1 MKTFAFQPKVTRTG
15 KYLLLFALFLS
26 SCVSQKKL
34 DYIQPDTIYA
44 AYDAYTQEEILVQPG
59 DELYIRVSSLDDVAY
74 NFFTNQAA
82 VNQQNLTNELSVS
95 LVTFTVNDSGF
106 ISYPITGD
114 MYVQDKNVDEIAL
127 ELQEI
132 LRSYFNQPTV
142 TVKKVNKMITVLGE
156 VRLPGKYTY
165 TQQTLNIFEGLALAG
180 DITINGN
187 KKNVVL
193 LREDDGVIHRWQCDM
208 TKDDLITTPQYY
220 LRSGDVLIVRS
231 RKTAVWSITAS
242 SISLLLAFFTTMIVV
257 LDYIRP

>member
-1 MKTFAFQPKVTRTG
+1 MKQGRAKISIPHG
-15 KYLLLFALFLS
+15 KYLILFLAFFA

-44 AYDAYTQEEILVQPG
+44 TYETYLQEEILVEPG

-95 LVTFTVNDSGF
+95 LVTFTVNDSGY

-114 MYVQDKNVDEIAL
+114 MYVQDKDVDQIAS

-142 TVKKVNKMITVLGE
+142 TVKKVNKMISVLGE
-156 VRLPGKYTY
+156 VRIPGKYTY
-165 TQQTLNIFEGLALAG
+165 TQQTINIFEALALAG

-187 KKNVVL
+187 KQNVVL
-193 LREDDGVIHRWQCDM
+193 LREEEGTIHRWQCDM
-208 TKDDLITTPQYY
+208 TDDNLITMPQYY

>member
-1 MKTFAFQPKVTRTG
+1 MFRIKNYFIIF
-15 KYLLLFALFLS
+15 LLFFA

-44 AYDAYTQEEILVQPG
+44 AYEAFGQEEILVQPG

-82 VNQQNLTNELSVS
+82 VNQQNLTNELSVF
-95 LVTFTVNDSGF
+95 LVTFTVNDSGY

-114 MYVQDKNVDEIAL
+114 MYVQDKNTDQIAE

-156 VRLPGKYTY
+156 VRMPGKYTY
-165 TQQTLNIFEGLALAG
+165 TQQTINIFEGLALAG

-193 LREDDGVIHRWQCDM
+193 LREEDGIIHRWQCDM
-208 TKDDLITTPQYY
+208 TQDNLISSRQYY
-220 LRSGDVLIVRS
+220 LQSGDVLIVRA

-242 SISLLLAFFTTMIVV
+242 SISLILAFFTTMIVV
-257 LDYIRP
+257 LDYVRP